1 VSLVYLKDN
10 PKGVDK
16 VVNDLNA
23 QLFNDLTTSNGWDNY
38 NAYHRAYK
46 NPTQEGIIAE
56 VFDKDDKDY
65 KEVFFN
71 DTLNA
76 SSFFVIDDTTNT
88 TDLGRI
94 FTQTV
99 SIIFQVD
106 LSAVAGSI
114 ETRADEEIIA
124 QVVNSIQK
132 NKFGDITAIT
142 RGIENV
148 YTGFRTEQIQYTD
161 MQPFFCFRIDVD
173 VTYQYDCCEDCSY
186 VIGDEGF
193 LLTEMFGY
201 LVYEDGGR
209 IDITT

>member
-106 LSAVAGSI
+106 LSAIAGSI